1 MIPTGL
7 STMLRIRWQVQR
19 RGLLLWVLGLGLA
32 MVATAASIVDLY
44 DTPEKIK
51 SYADAV
57 GVGDALVAING
68 RVEGINSLG
77 GVIQD
82 EFGFLAAF
90 LMPLLGI
97 NLVARATRGEEASGR
112 LEVLLGGRIARSA
125 PPLAALVTALA
136 AIGATM
142 LLFAVGLIG
151 FGVPALRS
159 VLYALSLGALAF
171 VFAGL
176 AALTGQLVVHARTV
190 YAVSLI
196 VLAVAYVLRG
206 VGDVT
211 RTWLTWLSP
220 LGWAEKAAPFGDM
233 RWWTLLIPLIVGA
246 VLAALALRIA
256 AGRDLGSAL
265 VGSGPGPA
273 RAAAWLRSEIGLA
286 WWIHRP
292 AVIGWLAGSVLLG
305 GMMGSMAGEIRDAL
319 FGNPEVADLMAA
331 NFPAG
336 EEIQGWVNAFVVLY
350 LAVVA
355 SGYVVAAVGTLR
367 SEEAEGRLEPR
378 LSGTLSRTTW
388 LSGHG
393 MVIGAGLVLN
403 VVLGS
408 LVFGVTA
415 ALALG
420 DTSLIATIL
429 RAGLAYLPAELV
441 LLALAMAVFAV
452 RPRWFGLAW
461 AGYAVVAFIAFLGPA
476 LRLPG
481 WLLDVS
487 PTTHV
492 GNPPL
497 GPVPGAALVWLLA
510 VSTALLV
517 AAFLGFRRR
526 GIPQG

>member
-220 LGWAEKAAPFGDM
+220 LG
-233 RWWTLLIPLIVGA
+233 
-246 VLAALALRIA
+246 
-256 AGRDLGSAL
+256 
-265 VGSGPGPA
+265 A